1 MYFAKI
7 LLTIAS
13 GGFLIGPTYMKK
25 HLLGAVAL
33 SLMWAGVAQAGIIAD
48 DPLDPQIFVQQ
59 SGNAP
64 AGGDP
69 NIITNSSSFVIGVA
83 GASTVLQ
90 NPLLVIVAAYNGV
103 GTPVLTSTSGAVSTA
118 LVGTYG
124 LATNF
129 LAGFNSG
136 VLYDALGLTAGGSES
151 FGNLSGGDVAAGFAA
166 PTSFSLSVFAIDG
179 SLTGAAPFN
188 IGVSGVAAGSYI
200 VGYDCNAPN
209 AITSP
214 CTTPGDIGQ
223 TPFTNAGL
231 DGPSTNVPEPAS
243 LAIFGAALAGLGLI
257 RRRRRTA

>member
-1 MYFAKI
+1 
-7 LLTIAS
+7 
-13 GGFLIGPTYMKK
+13 MKRF
-25 HLLGAVAL
+25 LGAVAL
-33 SLMWAGVAQAGIIAD
+33 TLLWAGVAHATIIPD

-69 NIITNSSSFVIGVA
+69 NILTDDTGFVIGVA

-90 NPLLVIVAAYNGV
+90 NPLLVIVAAFDGQ

-136 VLYDALGLTAGGSES
+136 VVYDALGLTAGGSMS
-151 FGNLSGGDVAAGFAA
+151 FGNLSGGDVAAGFGA
-166 PTSFSLSVFAIDG
+166 PTSFDLYVFAIDA

-188 IGVSGVAAGSYI
+188 LGISGVKEGSYI
-200 VGYDCNAPN
+200 MGYDCNAPN
-209 AITSP
+209 VPITNP
-214 CTTPGDIGQ
+214 CSTPGDIGQ

-231 DGPSTNVPEPAS
+231 DGTTHVPEPAS
-243 LAIFGAALAGLGLI
+243 LAIFGTALLGLGAI
-257 RRRRRTA
+257 RRRRRAV

>member
-1 MYFAKI
+1 
-7 LLTIAS
+7 
-13 GGFLIGPTYMKK
+13 MKRF
-25 HLLGAVAL
+25 LGAVAL
-33 SLMWAGVAQAGIIAD
+33 TLLWAGVAHATIIPD

-69 NIITNSSSFVIGVA
+69 NILTDDTGFVIGVA

-90 NPLLVIVAAYNGV
+90 NPLLVIVAAINGQ

-136 VLYDALGLTAGGSES
+136 VVYDALGLTAGGSMS
-151 FGNLSGGDVAAGFAA
+151 FGNLSGGDVAAGFGT
-166 PTSFSLSVFAIDG
+166 PTSFDLYVFAIDA

-188 IGVSGVAAGSYI
+188 LGISGVKEGSYI
-200 VGYDCNAPN
+200 MGYDCNAPN
-209 AITSP
+209 VPITNP
-214 CTTPGDIGQ
+214 CSTPGDIGQ

-231 DGPSTNVPEPAS
+231 DGTTHVPEPAS
-243 LAIFGAALAGLGLI
+243 LAIFGTALLGLGAI
-257 RRRRRTA
+257 RRRRRAV